1 MALISQVFVV
11 ALLRLN
17 LFSLM
22 TRYVKIAIGVVLAC
36 SVWFFASADRG
47 GFIKKNRTHL
57 NIPLKGTLKNSI
69 AFNLKSGINYKG
81 SFLLN
86 TQQVGNAFVSDAFVS
101 YKKGNTI
108 YILPYKQKI
117 LIPEYSQ
124 KDGYKLIIRS
134 RK

>member
-1 MALISQVFVV
+1 M
-11 ALLRLN
+11 N
-17 LFSLM
+17 
-22 TRYVKIAIGVVLAC
+22 RYVKIAIGVMIAC
-36 SVWFFASADRG
+36 SVWFLASADRG
-47 GFIKKNRTHL
+47 GFIKKTKTHL
-57 NIPLKGTLKNSI
+57 NIPLRGTLKNSI
-69 AFNLKSGINYKG
+69 AFNLKSGINYRG

-86 TQQVGNAFVSDAFVS
+86 TQQVGNNLVSDAFIS

-117 LIPEYSQ
+117 LIPEYTQ

>member
-1 MALISQVFVV
+1 M
-11 ALLRLN
+11 N
-17 LFSLM
+17 
-22 TRYVKIAIGVVLAC
+22 RYVKIAMGVLVAC
-36 SVWFFASADRG
+36 SVWFLAAADRG
-47 GFIKKNRTHL
+47 GFIKKNKTHL
-57 NIPLKGTLKNSI
+57 NIPLKGSLKNSI
-69 AFNLKSGINYKG
+69 AFNLKSGISYKG

-86 TQQVGNAFVSDAFVS
+86 TQQVGSTYVSDAFIS

-117 LIPEYSQ
+117 LIPEYTQ

>member
-1 MALISQVFVV
+1 MNRCF
-11 ALLRLN
+11 
-17 LFSLM
+17 
-22 TRYVKIAIGVVLAC
+22 KIAVGVLFAC
-36 SVWFFASADRG
+36 SIWFIAAADRG
-47 GFIKKNRTHL
+47 GFMKKNKTHL
-57 NIPLKGTLKNSI
+57 NIAVRGTLRNSI
-69 AFNLKSGINYKG
+69 AFNLKSGIFYKG

-86 TQQVGNAFVSDAFVS
+86 TQQVGNAFVNDAFIS

-124 KDGYKLIIRS
+124 KDGYKLIIRP

>member
-1 MALISQVFVV
+1 M
-11 ALLRLN
+11 N
-17 LFSLM
+17 
-22 TRYVKIAIGVVLAC
+22 RYSKIAMGIVFAC
-36 SVWFFASADRG
+36 GVWFIASADRG
-47 GFIKKNRTHL
+47 GFVKRNRTRL
-57 NIPLKGTLKNSI
+57 NIAVQGTLKNSI
-69 AFNLKSGINYKG
+69 AFNLRSGVFYKV

-86 TQQVGNAFVSDAFVS
+86 PQKVGNAFVSDAFIS

-117 LIPEYSQ
+117 LIPEYTQ